1 MIHLFID
8 KFVNDSFDNG
18 SLLMIQQDK
27 VLPSSAYKPPGKLL
41 PFRASCFGSFKNEEK
56 EKKNAFY

>member
-56 EKKNAFY
+56 E

>member
-1 MIHLFID
+1 
-8 KFVNDSFDNG
+8 
-18 SLLMIQQDK
+18 MIQQDK

-56 EKKNAFY
+56 EFISLSK